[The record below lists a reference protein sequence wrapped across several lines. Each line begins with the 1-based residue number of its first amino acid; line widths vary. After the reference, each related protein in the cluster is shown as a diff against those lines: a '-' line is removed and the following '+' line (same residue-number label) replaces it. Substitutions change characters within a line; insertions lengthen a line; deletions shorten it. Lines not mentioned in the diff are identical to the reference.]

1 MKYVLLTIIQG
12 LLFSGNRNYRDTV
25 YFIQG
30 QTHKPLVSQNRNGVL
45 IVAYCDTYS
54 RSNGLRLV
62 LYKVIVTIIL
72 LSDTT
77 QLSAKLIPHQGPNL
91 VYCVLPCDIATNPH
105 IEVLGAGTGAL
116 ASDGEA
122 VTQN

>member
-1 MKYVLLTIIQG
+1 MQG

-25 YFIQG
+25 CFIQG

-45 IVAYCDTYS
+45 IVADCDTYS

-62 LYKVIVTIIL
+62 LYNVVVTIIL

-77 QLSAKLIPHQGPNL
+77 QLSAKFISHQGPNL
-91 VYCVLPCDIATNPH
+91 VYCVLAGDLAANLG
-105 IEVLGAGTGAL
+105 IEVFRTGTGAL
-116 ASDGEA
+116 AGDGEA
-122 VTQN
+122 VA